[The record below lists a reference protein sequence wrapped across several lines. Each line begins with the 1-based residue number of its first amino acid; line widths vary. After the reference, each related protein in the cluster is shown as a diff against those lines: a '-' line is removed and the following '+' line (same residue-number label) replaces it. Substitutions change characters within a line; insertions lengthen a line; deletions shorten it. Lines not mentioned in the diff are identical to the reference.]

1 MSETPPFP
9 APGEAAK
16 KAAAL
21 KSAIPP
27 FEPSRAAESRTDLVY
42 PYEKSPEDFI
52 VLPSRPEGA
61 APEAGLPPPAAPG
74 GHAAAGLQ
82 AANVALPAPTALM
95 PALNADTSGD
105 PVPNS
110 SPQSGFKPGLAA
122 LSPSSLTE
130 PAPEPDPASGTAA
143 GGALEASVHQAEPAP
158 AQVPNLAPVYLLHED
173 AVVDETAPEG
183 TIVTHFRVIDA
194 NPGDTHTLRILGDSP
209 FEIVD
214 GTLRVREG
222 AALDFETQ
230 DRYDLAIEATDSA
243 GNVYVQTVTVRLR
256 DVNEAPGAP
265 ELAGAAVAENAP
277 GAVIGPVSALDPD
290 AGDALTFT
298 VSDPRFEI
306 ADGHLKLKDGVSLD
320 HEAEPAIDLT
330 LTATDAGGLTAA
342 RSVTLAVQ
350 DVLEAP
356 VLTLTPARGAEDQ
369 PVDLGGL
376 IGIDSGGQNGSL
388 ALTIAGVPKGA
399 TLSAGQQTEPGV
411 WQLSAADLD
420 GLTITP
426 PPDSDQPM
434 TLTVTASI
442 ADAAGA
448 VAAASGELTVALDG
462 LADQPVLEVPRG
474 GLSEV
479 ILRVSGDHWQGDPIM
494 RVAIDG
500 QVVGEWTVTANRRAG
515 EWQDIRITGD
525 FGPDGPQKVSVAF
538 TNDAYAGSAAKD
550 RNLYVDRIEVNGTI
564 YEAEGP
570 GVIYDRDSGPD
581 LAGQEGMYWAGKL
594 IFDTS
599 SNGGPKPGFEGAE
612 DTPIPL
618 DIRAALAD
626 TDGSETLSIIISG
639 VPEGAT
645 LSAGVDEC
653 GGRWAL
659 TAQDLH
665 GLTLTP
671 PEHFHGEFALTIEA
685 IATETGSG
693 STASTVMEVP
703 VRVQSVDDAP
713 GAPELAGA
721 GVAENAPGAVIGTVS
736 ALDPDAGD
744 ALTFTVS
751 DPRFEIVDGQLK
763 LKDGVSLD
771 HEAEPAIDLTLTATD
786 AGGLTAA
793 RSVTL
798 AVDNVNEAPGAPELA
813 GASVAEN
820 APGAVIG
827 TVSALDP
834 DAGDRVTFTVSDPRF
849 EIADGHLKL
858 KDGVSLDHEA
868 EPTIDLTLTATDAGG
883 LTAARTVTLTVENV
897 NEAPAADAIPAQ
909 AAEPGS
915 EFQLDASR
923 FFADVDAGDRL
934 TYRLDGPDWLRIDPE
949 TGMITG
955 TTPEPVV
962 KTSLEMSGGLYKLPS
977 GGEIVIDTAM
987 LSSYAGFKNSI
998 GYYLASDSGE
1008 PIAGGVINVNV
1019 KDLSAKQTV
1028 VDLSAHPGAAALGF
1042 FLVPD
1047 GANRAP
1053 KVGDGDEVA
1062 FVKTSKGW
1070 QVVWGENG
1078 KTALT
1083 FFSDKAL
1090 NPDGIDHVID
1100 NTFEGN
1106 LNWEDLFGGGDR
1118 SFDDVNMNASVT
1130 AIHRPET
1137 GGETVT
1143 VTVFDAGGLQASGS
1157 FALTLTPQMG
1167 MPVSAQ
1173 IAELAHD
1180 KIAYTSSPVLP
1191 ISQIST
1197 DAEGGL
1203 EPAGLAKGE
1212 VSFEPSPAY
1221 PLPHAATV
1229 LEGTAK
1235 SDTLNGGPGDDVL
1248 IGHGGND
1255 RLHGGGG
1262 NDTLDGGDGNDT
1274 LHGGDGNDVLI
1285 GGAGNDTLHGEAGDD
1300 LLDGGAGNDTLRGGD
1315 GHDVLHG
1322 GDGNDSLFGDAGND
1336 LLHGGAGDDRVRGGA
1351 GNDALYGED
1360 GNDTLHGDAGDDLL
1374 AGGRGDDVLYG
1385 GNGSDL
1391 FLYMHGDGNDAV
1403 FGGKGGGWIDVIRI
1417 SGLGNGLA
1425 PGEPGAGWTLR
1436 IEHGAITSK
1445 SENSLTLSQDAD
1457 GSITFDDGGVI
1468 KFQDIERIEW
1478 T

>member
-27 FEPSRAAESRTDLVY
+27 FEPSRAAESRTDLVH

-52 VLPSRPEGA
+52 VLPATPEGA
-61 APEAGLPPPAAPG
+61 APEAGLPSPDAPNA
-74 GHAAAGLQ
+74 HAAAGLQ

-95 PALNADTSGD
+95 PAPNADAIGD
-105 PVPNS
+105 PAS
-110 SPQSGFKPGLAA
+110 SYPQLRGLKPGLEP
-122 LSPSSLTE
+122 LSPASVSE
-130 PAPEPDPASGTAA
+130 PAPAPEPDPASGLAA
-143 GGALEASVHQAEPAP
+143 GGAPEASGHHAEPAP
-158 AQVPNLAPVYLLHED
+158 TQVPNIAPVYLLHED
-173 AVVDETAPEG
+173 AVVDENAPEG
-183 TIVTHFRVIDA
+183 TIVTQFRVIDA

-230 DRYDLAIEATDSA
+230 DRFDLAIEATDSA

-265 ELAGAAVAENAP
+265 ELAGASVAENAP

-290 AGDALTFT
+290 AGDTVTFT

-306 ADGHLKLKDGVSLD
+306 VDGQLKLKDGISLD
-320 HEAEPAIDLT
+320 HEAEPTIDLT
-330 LTATDAGGLTAA
+330 LTATDAGGLTSSKTA
-342 RSVTLAVQ
+342 TIAVQ

-356 VLTLTPARGAEDQ
+356 VLTLTPARGVEDQ
-369 PVDLGGL
+369 PLDLGGL
-376 IGIDSGGQNGSL
+376 IGIDTGGQSGSL
-388 ALTIAGVPKGA
+388 AITIAGVPEGA
-399 TLSAGQQTEPGV
+399 TLSAGQQTEPGL

-426 PPDSDQPM
+426 PSDSDEPM
-434 TLTVTASI
+434 TLRVTASI
-442 ADAAGA
+442 TDAAGA

-462 LADQPVLEVPRG
+462 VADQPVLEVPRG

-479 ILRVSGDHWQGDPIM
+479 NLRVSADHWQGDPIM

-500 QVVGEWTVTANRRAG
+500 QVVGEWTVTANHRAG

-570 GVIYDRDSGPD
+570 GVIYDRNSGPD
-581 LAGQEGMYWAGKL
+581 LPGQEGMYWAGKL

-599 SNGGPKPGFEGAE
+599 SNGGPKPAFDGAE

-626 TDGSETLSIIISG
+626 TDGSEPLSIIITG

-645 LSAGVDEC
+645 LSAGVDEG
-653 GGRWAL
+653 GGRWTL
-659 TAQDLH
+659 TAQDLD

-693 STASTVMEVP
+693 STKSTVMEVP

-713 GAPELAGA
+713 A
-721 GVAENAPGAVIGTVS
+721 
-736 ALDPDAGD
+736 
-744 ALTFTVS
+744 
-751 DPRFEIVDGQLK
+751 
-763 LKDGVSLD
+763 
-771 HEAEPAIDLTLTATD
+771 
-786 AGGLTAA
+786 
-793 RSVTL
+793 
-798 AVDNVNEAPGAPELA
+798 APELA

-827 TVSALDP
+827 PVSALDP
-834 DAGDRVTFTVSDPRF
+834 DAGDTVTFTVSDPRF
-849 EIADGHLKL
+849 EIVDGQLKL

-883 LTAARTVTLTVENV
+883 LTAARSVTLTIENV
-897 NEAPAADAIPAQ
+897 NEAPTAGDIPAQ
-909 AAEPGS
+909 TAEPGG

-923 FFADVDAGDRL
+923 FFADVDAGDSL
-934 TYRLDGPDWLRIDPE
+934 TYKLDGPDWLRIDPE

-955 TTPEPVV
+955 TVPEPVV
-962 KTSLEMSGGLYKLPS
+962 KTSLEMSGGLYKLPP

-987 LSSYAGFKNSI
+987 LSSYAGYKNSI

-1100 NTFEGN
+1100 STFEGRF
-1106 LNWEDLFGGGDR
+1106 NWEDLLGGGDR

-1130 AIHRPET
+1130 AIQRPET
-1137 GGETVT
+1137 GSETVT

-1157 FALTLTPQMG
+1157 FAFSLTPEMG
-1167 MPVSAQ
+1167 TAAPAQ
-1173 IAELAHD
+1173 TADPAYDE
-1180 KIAYTSSPVLP
+1180 IAYTSSPVFP
-1191 ISQIST
+1191 ISQSST
-1197 DAEGGL
+1197 DTEGGV
-1203 EPAGLAKGE
+1203 EAAGLAKSE
-1212 VSFEPSPAY
+1212 VMPEPSPAH

-1235 SDTLNGGPGDDVL
+1235 SDALNGGPGDDVL
-1248 IGHGGND
+1248 IGLGGND
-1255 RLHGGGG
+1255 RLYGGGG
-1262 NDTLDGGDGNDT
+1262 NDRLDGGDGNDT
-1274 LHGGDGNDVLI
+1274 LHGGDGEDVLI

-1315 GHDVLHG
+1315 GHDALHG
-1322 GDGNDSLFGDAGND
+1322 GDGQ
-1336 LLHGGAGDDRVRGGA
+1336 
-1351 GNDALYGED
+1351 
-1360 GNDTLHGDAGDDLL
+1360 DTLRGDAGDDLL
-1374 AGGRGDDVLYG
+1374 AGGRGEDVLYG

-1403 FGGKGGGWIDVIRI
+1403 FGGRGGGWIDVIRI
-1417 SGLGNGLA
+1417 SGLGNGSA
-1425 PGEPGAGWTLR
+1425 PGEPGGGWTLQ

-1457 GSITFDDGGVI
+1457 GSITFDDGSVI
-1468 KFQDIERIEW
+1468 RFQDIERIEW